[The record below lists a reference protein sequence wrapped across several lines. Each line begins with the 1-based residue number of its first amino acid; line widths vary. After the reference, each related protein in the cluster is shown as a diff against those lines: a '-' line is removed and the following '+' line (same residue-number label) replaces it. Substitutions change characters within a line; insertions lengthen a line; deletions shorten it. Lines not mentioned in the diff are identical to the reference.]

1 MDNIYELK
9 NTIMSY
15 IKKNLNFKK
24 KLKLNNNIYISFQL
38 NTLLTL
44 KSYIENKIPQSEII
58 NYSGLTYI
66 NINYLKNNEVELSN

>member
-1 MDNIYELK
+1 
-9 NTIMSY
+9 MSY

>member
-9 NTIMSY
+9 NYTMSY

>member
-1 MDNIYELK
+1 
-9 NTIMSY
+9 MSY

-44 KSYIENKIPQSEII
+44 KSNIENKIPQSEII

>member
-1 MDNIYELK
+1 LDNIYELK
-9 NTIMSY
+9 NYTMSY